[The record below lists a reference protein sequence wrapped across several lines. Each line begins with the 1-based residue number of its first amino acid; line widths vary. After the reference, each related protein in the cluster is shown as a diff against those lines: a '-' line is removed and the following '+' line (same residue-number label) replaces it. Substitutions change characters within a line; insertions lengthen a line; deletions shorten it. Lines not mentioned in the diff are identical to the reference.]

1 MKPFQKTWFDCGDY
15 SAIKRLSRIFTV
27 CFIAVSS
34 LASFT
39 GEGPLL
45 THMNAM
51 LLKTLKALECSLHD
65 ARRHDRE
72 WLERLLHPDFREIT
86 RSGRRVD
93 RAETIASLVC
103 EKTPPPVLSRDF
115 ELTHLREGCV
125 ILHYRTF
132 HVDGSRE
139 SLRTSCWLLSEEDRW
154 TLVFHQGTPAAG
166 AV

>member
-1 MKPFQKTWFDCGDY
+1 MKSFQKTWFDCGDY
-15 SAIKRLSRIFTV
+15 SAKKAFTHLHCVLHSRIQPGIFYRGRPL
-27 CFIAVSS
+27 IA
-34 LASFT
+34 
-39 GEGPLL
+39 
-45 THMNAM
+45 HMNAM

-86 RSGRRVD
+86 RSGKRVD

-103 EKTPPPVLSRDF
+103 VKTPPPVLSRDF